1 MMKSRISEERVA
13 TQLPTKVTETILLK
27 LAYLLVKY
35 VSVHVPSVIEGVPI
49 NPILPQL
56 TSSTVRVTAAPA
68 VSMEVTII
76 MQAEHLETEL
86 SFSDSIT

>member
-13 TQLPTKVTETILLK
+13 AQLPTKVTETILLK
-27 LAYLLVKY
+27 LVYLLAKY

-49 NPILPQL
+49 KPILLQL
-56 TSSTVRVTAAPA
+56 TNSTVRVTAAPA
-68 VSMEVTII
+68 KSMEITII
-76 MQAEHLETEL
+76 MQVEHLETEL